1 MNISEFAGEISS
13 ACLVQTSPGLLE
25 MQLLRSVVA
34 KGAADRELYYCFL
47 EMSDE
52 SPYDSH
58 IWRGMREA
66 DEDDWD
72 RALWERW
79 VGEC

>member
-34 KGAADRELYYCFL
+34 KGAADREDYYCFL
-47 EMSDE
+47 EIPDE

-58 IWRGMREA
+58 FWRGLREE